1 MRVKTLEIISVICIC
16 KRLEYLYILNSYSR
30 RQNLLLFYFRILFRM
45 EFQSYTWFIYVL
57 TFLLVMAIL
66 LIFILI
72 AFKCFQTCAYT
83 SIMCCKKRRRQ
94 TRRSRTSN
102 NRHSESDNSSF
113 NYSSSAS
120 ESEASEHFNAT
131 QFGAHPERRN
141 SNILSVLDLHLV
153 HDNLAFAS
161 DCEYSTRNVKVINR
175 KLDDPSRFRQKYK
188 SNNLNTISNY
198 IDQTY
203 PILREKSTPEPKSNN
218 NLTNTDLSAFSNFYG
233 EDSIIDGTEFDEIPP
248 AYDQVIRESTV

>member
-1 MRVKTLEIISVICIC
+1 
-16 KRLEYLYILNSYSR
+16 
-30 RQNLLLFYFRILFRM
+30 M

-83 SIMCCKKRRRQ
+83 SMMCCKKRQRR
-94 TRRSRTSN
+94 TRRRAAN
-102 NRHSESDNSSF
+102 NRHDQSDDDDDDDDSSFSYSSASESDNSS
-113 NYSSSAS
+113 
-120 ESEASEHFNAT
+120 SEHFNAA

-141 SNILSVLDLHLV
+141 SNILSVLDLRLV

-161 DCEYSTRNVKVINR
+161 SDCESSAANKNAIKVINR
-175 KLDDPSRFRQKYK
+175 KLDDPSRFRQK

-203 PILREKSTPEPKSNN
+203 PILREKRVGGAELKSNN
-218 NLTNTDLSAFSNFYG
+218 LTSTDLSAFSNFYG
-233 EDSIIDGTEFDEIPP
+233 EDSIVDGTEFDEIPP